1 MYKNEKGKNKD
12 FQILFLKNKN
22 PLYAND
28 KKQKKKNKNL
38 KYKNREWLKIKRQNK
53 RLQKTGT
60 LHIPSKTRRKVA
72 QLY

>member
-28 KKQKKKNKNL
+28 KKQKKQNKNL
-38 KYKNREWLKIKRQNK
+38 KYKNREWLKIKR
-53 RLQKTGT
+53 
-60 LHIPSKTRRKVA
+60 
-72 QLY
+72 

>member
-28 KKQKKKNKNL
+28 KKQKKP
-38 KYKNREWLKIKRQNK
+38 KILNIRTEN
-53 RLQKTGT
+53 G
-60 LHIPSKTRRKVA
+60 
-72 QLY
+72 